1 MKKAFMTGDIVESTA
16 GHDHG
21 KYLIILEVNE
31 GRIVVADGDTRTV
44 AKKKE
49 KNPAHLRF
57 AGKSDEGVLLK
68 IREGTVEDHEIRKQI
83 KKFKKSIGGI
93 DVEE

>member
-1 MKKAFMTGDIVESTA
+1 MKKLLFYVIVS
-16 GHDHG
+16 
-21 KYLIILEVNE
+21 LS
-31 GRIVVADGDTRTV
+31 VVCTLDSC
-44 AKKKE
+44 KKE

-68 IREGTVEDHEIRKQI
+68 IREGRVEDHEIRKQI

>member
-1 MKKAFMTGDIVESTA
+1 M
-16 GHDHG
+16 
-21 KYLIILEVNE
+21 
-31 GRIVVADGDTRTV
+31 ADGDTRTV

-68 IREGTVEDHEIRKQI
+68 IREGRVEDHEIRKQI